1 MPRRRRYSERETI
14 ADRIAS
20 GLVSGLA
27 MAATLFVVT
36 VVELFNFGFSF
47 DALPVVHLWGMV
59 LVAAA
64 AVAGVAAGPRR
75 MAVAFGY
82 LWGTED
88 PQRAWITV
96 ALWAA
101 IVAFIALV
109 AWLG

>member
-1 MPRRRRYSERETI
+1 VPRPRRYTGRETL
-14 ADRIAS
+14 ADRIVA
-20 GLVSGLA
+20 GLLSGLA

-36 VVELFNFGFSF
+36 AVELFNFGFSF
-47 DALPVVHLWGMV
+47 DALPLAHLWGMV
-59 LVAAA
+59 LVGAA
-64 AVAGVAAGPRR
+64 AVAGVVMGPRR

-88 PQRAWITV
+88 RERQWITA